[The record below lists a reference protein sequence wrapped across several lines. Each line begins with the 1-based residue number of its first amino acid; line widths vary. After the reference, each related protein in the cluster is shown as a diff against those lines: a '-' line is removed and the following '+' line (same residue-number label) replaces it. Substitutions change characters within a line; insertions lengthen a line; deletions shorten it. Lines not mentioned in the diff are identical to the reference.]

1 MRRFSLLMFFLFAS
15 ATSAQEQ
22 SPTKLLVV
30 PDPSYPWAAA
40 QLGAATGDEVAYHE
54 GTLLQALALART
66 GQAGGV
72 LEIKLDSGSAWETG
86 RVVCYAPNGKK
97 RWEEKVFFNFGG
109 SAERVARMFADKLE
123 KNISGKHCVQ
133 PAT

>member
-1 MRRFSLLMFFLFAS
+1 MKYLPFLMLLAFTAS
-15 ATSAQEQ
+15 VSAQEP
-22 SPTKLLVV
+22 SSKKLLVV
-30 PDPSYPWAAA
+30 PDANNPWAAA
-40 QLGAATGDEVAYHE
+40 QLGAATGDDVIYHE
-54 GTLLQALALART
+54 GTLLQALALAQA

-72 LEIKLDSGSAWETG
+72 LEIKLDTSSAWETG

-97 RWEEKVFFNFGG
+97 RWAEKVFFNFGG

-123 KNISGKHCVQ
+123 KKITGKHCVQ

>member
-1 MRRFSLLMFFLFAS
+1 MKRLSLMMLLAFAVS
-15 ATSAQEQ
+15 TSAQE
-22 SPTKLLVV
+22 PNAPKLLVV
-30 PDPSYPWAAA
+30 PDPNYPWAAA
-40 QLGAATGDEVAYHE
+40 QLGAATGDNVTYHE
-54 GTLLQALALART
+54 GTLLQALALAQT
-66 GQAGGV
+66 GQAGGI
-72 LEIKLDSGSAWETG
+72 LEIKLDSGSGWETG

-123 KNISGKHCVQ
+123 QKITGKHCVQ

>member
-1 MRRFSLLMFFLFAS
+1 MKHLSLLLLLTFAAS
-15 ATSAQEQ
+15 TSAQEPN
-22 SPTKLLVV
+22 PTKLLVV
-30 PDPSYPWAAA
+30 PDPNYPWAAA
-40 QLGAATGDEVAYHE
+40 QLGAATGDDVAYHE
-54 GTLLQALALART
+54 GTLLQALALAQM

-109 SAERVARMFADKLE
+109 STERVARMFADKLE
-123 KNISGKHCVQ
+123 RKITGKHCVQ

>member
-1 MRRFSLLMFFLFAS
+1 MKNLSLLILWGFAAAAS
-15 ATSAQEQ
+15 AQDLQT
-22 SPTKLLVV
+22 TKLLVV
-30 PDPSYPWAAA
+30 PDPNYPWAAA
-40 QLGAATGDEVAYHE
+40 QLGAATGDDVVYHE
-54 GTLLQALALART
+54 GTLLQAFALAKK

-72 LEIKLDSGSAWETG
+72 MEIKLDSGSAWETG
-86 RVVCYAPNGKK
+86 RVICYAPNGKK

-123 KNISGKHCVQ
+123 EKISGKHCVQ